1 MDENDIQSIFID
13 INKAIEACHK
23 CEKFKILPKNKP
35 NFPIYFC
42 AQSNENFHDC
52 NEKYLPCIIKNIS
65 CKCMANFLIK
75 NIEFTDLNL
84 WSLD

>member
-35 NFPIYFC
+35 NFPIYFVP
-42 AQSNENFHDC
+42 NPMKIFM
-52 NEKYLPCIIKNIS
+52 IVMKNICHALS
-65 CKCMANFLIK
+65 KTYLVNAWQIF
-75 NIEFTDLNL
+75 
-84 WSLD
+84 